1 MTMPIDDPIILELL
15 PGYVKRRKLE
25 IFQLQRLVEDNEH
38 DKIRLIGHNLKGSG
52 GLYGLQKI
60 SDFGADLEEAALA
73 SDNTLL
79 TQQIAEM
86 QAYLE
91 ELNF

>member
-25 IFQLQRLVEDNEH
+25 IFQLQRLVDDNEY

-60 SDFGADLEEAALA
+60 SDFGAVLEEAALA

-79 TQQIAEM
+79 TQRITEM